1 MRRAFA
7 GGLLAL
13 VTWAGMAGAA
23 EIRLKPELAERL
35 AQIRPIY
42 GERNSLG
49 EDGPIL
55 VTDGGGTTLWGQPFR
70 IIGIDGVIE
79 AGDAERL
86 AALIGPYD
94 TAGPFIVVMNSPGG
108 NFLEGV
114 RMGEVLKQ
122 YREGNGDPYLTGV
135 VVLAGE
141 ECMSAC
147 AVTFATSAL
156 PRDSGMSVRFVE
168 TGARLGFHM
177 PFVPTDQQSRQT
189 EIARAMDL
197 TYEVMSEYMAL
208 IGNRVAPTAL
218 VQNALFYRRPEDFFL
233 LEGGLVTR
241 FMDFVPVAGPVG
253 STPLTPSGL
262 TQRDVLNMCQYQAYS
277 AGREFIAAEYEFW
290 PVQAYSQF
298 PDDTPVEELFRQ
310 TGAQRI
316 TTQGCSAEVR
326 ADGSLG
332 VSAIGAC
339 PQDLPPGWCRSEQA
353 AGYVGPLPPATGAL
367 LADSLGCHGGRMTRG
382 YFRWDDGNAFLE
394 EERPDDYRWEG
405 APPGAPEYT
414 LDWSGASLPTNLT
427 LRDAPGGERLTI
439 LDAGTAVEVED
450 CALSADGQG
459 VWYRVAANGVSGWG
473 SARYVDVPALAGWD
487 FMVRPKGFQ

>member
-382 YFRWDDGNAFLE
+382 YYRWDDGNAFLE

-414 LDWSGASLPTNLT
+414 LDWIGASLPTNLT
-427 LRDAPGGERLTI
+427 LRDAPGGERVTI

-459 VWYRVAANGVSGWG
+459 VWYRVAANGGSGWG